1 MEISSQERQL
11 SHRIGELEEEINTL
25 QRTCNALREDAQKTS
40 LALQSSQEQVQDKSN
55 EIGRLENEIVRLKA
69 QTGDS
74 DTLGVIKR
82 DLSEQVGHIKKLE
95 STNREQHAELKQL
108 RKAHKSTEVV
118 EEEKRVLESRIRM
131 MDDLRRELSESHLQ
145 RQILEDEKKSWTSY
159 LENESSLAGEKQF
172 DSPEALAR
180 ALVQERLEKMT
191 LVERLGGVEPELSEK
206 DSIIKGLEED
216 LERQKKDLEK
226 LRNGDGSGDSKKL
239 ARIDRQRALAVKEVN
254 FLRAQLQT
262 FDTEETT
269 FQAGNF
275 DEQKSKRIQELE
287 SMVDQYRKEVQSLN
301 DDLAKAS
308 SEPNTATT
316 AGTKR
321 TRSEEPDE
329 RLGQLS
335 RKNRKLQEEVAK
347 LNQASKVLQNDLAA
361 QKTLLASQ
369 AAISRTRVLELRS
382 NPTSENVAIKSTTL
396 SALKAEN
403 AALLQQLEGLPTTK
417 SVPIQTLENARRD
430 ISDMEKTVADKEKR
444 MLRLKQIWSAKS
456 LEFRE
461 AVASVLGW
469 KLDFMPNGR
478 VRVTSMFYP
487 SSADSEEG
495 GEENSIIF
503 DGENGTMKI
512 SGGPKSSF
520 ALEIKEMIRFWVE
533 DRKEIPC
540 FLAACTL
547 EFYEK
552 TTKASRM

>member
-1 MEISSQERQL
+1 
-11 SHRIGELEEEINTL
+11 L
-25 QRTCNALREDAQKTS
+25 QEDAQRS
-40 LALQSSQEQVQDKSN
+40 SAAFQSSQQQVQDKSS
-55 EIGRLENEIVRLKA
+55 EIGRLENEVVQLKTR
-69 QTGDS
+69 TGDS

-82 DLSEQVGHIKKLE
+82 ELSEQVAHIKKLE
-95 STNREQHAELKQL
+95 STNREQHAELKQF
-108 RKAHKSTEVV
+108 RKAHKSIEVV
-118 EEEKRVLESRIRM
+118 EEEKRVLETRIRM

-159 LENESSLAGEKQF
+159 LENESSLDGEKQF

-191 LVERLGGVEPELSEK
+191 LVEKLGSVEPELAEK

-216 LERQKKDLEK
+216 LQRQKKEVEK
-226 LRNGDGSGDSKKL
+226 LRKSDGGGDYKKL
-239 ARIDRQRALAVKEVN
+239 ARIDRQRALAVKEVD

-269 FQAGNF
+269 FQAGKF

-287 SMVDQYRKEVQSLN
+287 SMVDQYRNEVQALN
-301 DDLAKAS
+301 GDLAKAS
-308 SEPNTATT
+308 SEPNTAIA

-329 RLGQLS
+329 RLGQIS
-335 RKNRKLQEEVAK
+335 RKNRKLQEEVSK
-347 LNQASKVLQNDLAA
+347 LSQTTKVLRNDLAA

-369 AAISRTRVLELRS
+369 TAISRTRMLELRS
-382 NPTSENVAIKSTTL
+382 NPTSDHFTIKAASL

-417 SVPIQTLENARRD
+417 SVPIPTLENARRD

-444 MLRLKQIWSAKS
+444 MLRLKQIWSSKS

-487 SSADSEEG
+487 SSADSEDG

-533 DRKEIPC
+533 NRKEIPC

-547 EFYEK
+547 EFYKK